1 MNALGTFSLL
11 TRQGA
16 VLQRQHMESVVALF
30 REPTQAQQAL
40 EALKTGGFQRDHLGF
55 ALSDVVAE
63 NDIAQATGV
72 SPEAGAP
79 GGTGS
84 VIKGAVMGVAGGLLM
99 TVPIWALLALVPATR
114 VYAEGGVLGVLFGV
128 IGGAAL
134 GGLFGALAGS
144 DHGDYVK
151 LLRTMGVPAAQAER
165 FQAALHG
172 GHTMVIARDPSGTR
186 GDEALSLM
194 RRHGAVRLEDALG
207 SGQMQSERTGH

>member
-1 MNALGTFSLL
+1 
-11 TRQGA
+11 
-16 VLQRQHMESVVALF
+16 MESVVALF
-30 REPTQAQQAL
+30 REPGQAQQAL
-40 EALKTGGFQRDHLGF
+40 EALKTRGFQRDHLGF

-63 NDIAQATGV
+63 DTIAQATGV

-84 VIKGAVMGVAGGLLM
+84 VIRGAVIGVVGGLVM
-99 TVPIWALLALVPATR
+99 TVPIWLLLVIIPATR
-114 VYAEGGVLGVLFGV
+114 VYSHGGVLGMLFGV

-165 FQAALHG
+165 FQAALRS
-172 GHTMVIARDPSGTR
+172 GHTMVIARDPGGART
-186 GDEALSLM
+186 DEALSLM
-194 RRHGAVRLEDALG
+194 RRHGAVRLEDAVG
-207 SGQMQSERTGH
+207 RGQLQSERTGH

>member
-1 MNALGTFSLL
+1 
-11 TRQGA
+11 
-16 VLQRQHMESVVALF
+16 MESVVAIF

-40 EALKTGGFQRDHLGF
+40 EALKTRGFERDHLGF
-55 ALSDVVAE
+55 ALGDAVAE
-63 NDIAQATGV
+63 DGIAQATGV

-84 VIKGAVMGVAGGLLM
+84 VIKGAIIGVLGGLVM
-99 TVPIWALLALVPATR
+99 TVPIWLLLVAVPATR
-114 VYAEGGVLGVLFGV
+114 VYSHGGVLGMLFGV

-165 FQAALHG
+165 LQAALRS
-172 GHTMVIARDPSGTR
+172 GHTLVIARDPSGART
-186 GDEALSLM
+186 DEALSLM
-194 RRHGAVRLEDALG
+194 RRHGALSLEDATG
-207 SGQMQSERTGH
+207 SGQLQSERTGH